1 MNILTG
7 IQNLLRYLNDNW
19 TAIII
24 IIGLSL
30 SLAKKIADYI
40 NKTDEEKIEIAK
52 SQIKESMLKL
62 VTDAEEDYKE
72 WVSSGSIK
80 RSQVIEEI
88 FLKYPI
94 LSKVTDQ
101 DSLIIWI
108 DEAIDQ
114 ALKTMRSVFENN
126 AVKD

>member
-1 MNILTG
+1 MDILTG
-7 IQNLLRYLNDNW
+7 IQNLLQYLNDNW

-24 IIGLSL
+24 IMGLSL

-114 ALKTMRSVFENN
+114 ALKTMRKVFENN
-126 AVKD
+126 

>member
-7 IQNLLRYLNDNW
+7 IQNLLQYLNDNW

-94 LSKVTDQ
+94 LSKVADQ